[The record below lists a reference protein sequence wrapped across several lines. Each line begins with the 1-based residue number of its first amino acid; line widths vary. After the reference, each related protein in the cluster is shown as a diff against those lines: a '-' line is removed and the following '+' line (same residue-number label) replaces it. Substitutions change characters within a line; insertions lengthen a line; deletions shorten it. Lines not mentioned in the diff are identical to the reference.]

1 MSKEVKENNSEKN
14 QELKTSE
21 KIFYQDESVKVTQ
34 SRFTVEN
41 ETYAMRNISSV
52 TNYEIKKSKIIPRI
66 IMLIGIFLIFLM
78 EAFFIGGMMAIVGLV
93 WQLLLLKND
102 FAVKISTNAG
112 EPNTLISKNKEY
124 IQEVVDAINEAI
136 IYRG

>member
-1 MSKEVKENNSEKN
+1 MSKEVKENNSEKS

-34 SRFTVEN
+34 SRFTVGN

-52 TNYEIKKSKIIPRI
+52 TNYEIKKSRI
-66 IMLIGIFLIFLM
+66 KPILFT
-78 EAFFIGGMMAIVGLV
+78 IGGIIYVFVEVSSIYSWVLLISSIIWLV
-93 WQLLLLKND
+93 LTKNE

-112 EPNTLISKNKEY
+112 EPNTLKSENREY